1 MKNYLVILF
10 LAGGV
15 LILAAQTNDMTNVIT
30 NATTNMVGQ
39 IPAMTRTNSTSATGE
54 TNHPAASRPKEKIT
68 IHSDGAEHISLLG
81 HWATYQD
88 HVFVT
93 GDRWKMTCEWLLANL
108 PQTGGPTNIVAE
120 TNVIGDFLDEKDQK
134 WHVTGDKGVYAYH
147 VVNGVTNETVTL
159 TGHPPRVEEGA
170 DTNTMTGDVIIY
182 DVIAK
187 LVTVTNSTG
196 VFWNN
201 HSENGALFGTNTPA
215 SKTSPF

>member
-1 MKNYLVILF
+1 MKNYLAILF

-15 LILAAQTNDMTNVIT
+15 WISAAQTNDMANVIT
-30 NATTNMVGQ
+30 TDVAGQ
-39 IPAMTRTNSTSATGE
+39 SPALAPTNSVSATAE
-54 TNHPAASRPKEKIT
+54 TNHPAALRPAKEKIT

-93 GDRWKMTCEWLLANL
+93 GDRWKMTCEWLIANL

-120 TNVIGDFLDEKDQK
+120 TNVIGDFVDEKDQK

-201 HSENGALFGTNTPA
+201 HSESGALFGTNTPS
-215 SKTSPF
+215 SKSGPF